1 MKTRLAPCGEAA
13 FRVLVEDAAPEHQW
27 EAVHRIA
34 EWIGARPVPGVY
46 GVVPTY
52 DSLLVEFDPSRQTF
66 PMLSAL
72 FDVILR
78 DALSDRP
85 GRNKAHRRPRHF
97 TLPVVYG
104 GEQGPDLGWVAD
116 YLNVSEADV
125 VALHTA
131 QEYVVRCLG
140 GPAASCMIDGPAFSR
155 PIPRL
160 PDPRLQVPP
169 NAISVAGSQ
178 GVVGPVA
185 APSGWRLIGLSPVD
199 VMDRESATLVPYRPG
214 DFIRFRAI
222 APSKWDDFVG
232 IRLGELV
239 DEC

>member
-1 MKTRLAPCGEAA
+1 MRTRLAPCGEAA
-13 FRVLVEDAAPEHQW
+13 FRVLVEDAGPQEQW

-52 DSLLVEFDPSRQTF
+52 DSLLVEFDASRETF
-66 PMLSAL
+66 QMLSAL
-72 FDVILR
+72 FEIVLY
-78 DALSDRP
+78 DALHGPSASEHTP
-85 GRNKAHRRPRHF
+85 RRF

-104 GEQGPDLGWVAD
+104 GEHGPDLGWVAD
-116 YLNVSEADV
+116 FLGISEAEV
-125 VALHTA
+125 VELHTA
-131 QEYVVRCLG
+131 EEYVVRCLG
-140 GPAASCMIDGPAFSR
+140 GPAASCMIDGPAFSQ

-160 PDPRLQVPP
+160 ADPRLQVPP
-169 NAISVAGSQ
+169 NAVSVAGSQ

-214 DFIRFRAI
+214 DTIRFKAI
-222 APSKWDDFVG
+222 EPGEWNSLVG
-232 IRLGELV
+232 VKLRELV
-239 DEC
+239 A

>member
-1 MKTRLAPCGEAA
+1 MRTRLAPCGEAA
-13 FRVLVEDAAPEHQW
+13 FRVLVEDAGPQDQW

-66 PMLSAL
+66 QMLSAV
-72 FDVILR
+72 FDVVLDDILH
-78 DALSDRP
+78 DALNDPNAPERTP
-85 GRNKAHRRPRHF
+85 RRF

-104 GEQGPDLGWVAD
+104 GEHGPDLGWVAD
-116 YLNVSEADV
+116 YLDITEAEV
-125 VALHTA
+125 IALHTA
-131 QEYVVRCLG
+131 EEYVVRCLG
-140 GPAASCMIDGPAFSR
+140 GPAASCMIDGPAFPK

-214 DFIRFRAI
+214 DTIRFRSI
-222 APSKWDDFVG
+222 APGEWDGLVG
-232 IRLGELV
+232 VKLSELV
-239 DEC
+239 A